1 MYVLEKQSKFH
12 LLSLQIAEVETK
24 FQAER
29 VNTND
34 DLFHSTIYLIP
45 ISPYIFI
52 FPFIDRLM
60 D

>member
-12 LLSLQIAEVETK
+12 LLSLLIAEVETK

-34 DLFHSTIYLIP
+34 D
-45 ISPYIFI
+45 
-52 FPFIDRLM
+52 FPFHYLPDSYFPLYIHFSIH
-60 D
+60 